1 MNLEWKYIA
10 DVNQLSL
17 KKIVS
22 SFFEKLEPLFR
33 HNNPHQD
40 IHISVLEFGWR
51 FFRNSIVLKWKRNKS
66 LPTDT
71 IFCTVYS
78 KFSTNRM
85 WSKNVCQKFSKFQW
99 RWNQSHNERNDEC
112 VIGSIQY
119 TFSLITFGYCP
130 FIKGQLHKWI
140 SYSINHCSTFPTNM
154 YDYCSWVKRLWC
166 ILFTCFVSIS
176 FSNIKLNV
184 FGLGN
189 LKCYFRRL

>member
-1 MNLEWKYIA
+1 MNLEWKYIS
-10 DVNQLSL
+10 DVNQSSL
-17 KKIVS
+17 KKIIF

-71 IFCTVYS
+71 IFCTVYCTECEAKMFVKS
-78 KFSTNRM
+78 FQNFNEGETNLSTNVM
-85 WSKNVCQKFSKFQW
+85 MNVWSVPFNIRSVW
-99 RWNQSHNERNDEC
+99 
-112 VIGSIQY
+112 
-119 TFSLITFGYCP
+119 SLSDP

-140 SYSINHCSTFPTNM
+140 SYSINHCSTFRTNM
-154 YDYCSWVKRLWC
+154 
-166 ILFTCFVSIS
+166 FTCFVPIS